1 MRKQRG
7 QKKYKQ
13 ISCASAQI
21 KRRKADSSEKKKN
34 QKQQKRLDT
43 FKIAR
48 RLGEETR
55 RRVAGGESRKL
66 KLKQAENSNLFTL

>member
-1 MRKQRG
+1 MDRKNIN
-7 QKKYKQ
+7 K
-13 ISCASAQI
+13 SAAQAHRSNDERPTAT
-21 KRRKADSSEKKKN
+21 KKKKN

>member
-1 MRKQRG
+1 MDRKNINKSAAQAHRSNDERPTA
-7 QKKYKQ
+7 QK
-13 ISCASAQI
+13 
-21 KRRKADSSEKKKN
+21 RKKN